1 MFARTIQLDREEVP
15 MTNNLDSE
23 DPKETDVQSV
33 PFVSKALAIVRPMWG
48 RILFFLIVAIGFLS
62 IHFKHTVEG
71 SSWIFAVGNAAM
83 VTVGAGLAALSTA
96 VIMRDANR
104 KDR

>member
-1 MFARTIQLDREEVP
+1 

-23 DPKETDVQSV
+23 DSRPRDAVSV
-33 PFVSKALAIVRPMWG
+33 PYLSRAFSIVRPMWG

-62 IHFKHTVEG
+62 LHFKHSVEG
-71 SSWIFAVGNAAM
+71 SSWAFSVGNAAL

-96 VIMRDANR
+96 VIMRDENKKKR
-104 KDR
+104 E